1 MDKPSNEKPT
11 LLRFRNIALGLLLLL
26 ALAATGWWL
35 FKPAKADSTTR
46 YRTQTLSK
54 TDLVQT
60 ASATGTL
67 NPVKVVSVGTQV
79 SGTVRKLYVDFNSRV
94 EKGQVLL
101 EIDSEQ
107 SDAQLRQTRASL
119 TSAQARLKLAKANAE
134 RQRNLFQREYVSRQD
149 VEQAEADLGVAAAT
163 VAQVKAQVDRD
174 QITVNNTIIR
184 APVSGVVIDR
194 QVDAGQTVAA
204 SFQTPTLI
212 KIAQDLSTM
221 QIDANFAEADL
232 GRIKEGLSA
241 TYRVDAFPERSFN
254 GLVRQIRLNPTTQQN
269 VVTYDVVIDTNNPGQ
284 RLLPGM
290 TAYVDIEVGRR
301 DQVLAVPN
309 AALRFKPDDPALRGG
324 ESKGREAGKPGGNA
338 QGREK
343 QAGDKQAGSKRDGNK
358 PETPAQ
364 EGSAPQ
370 PGTSD
375 SAVPGSPSASASADA
390 STANRNSAGRGP
402 EARGENRR
410 PGRSGTVYVLRENTL
425 QAVRLRLGL
434 NDGRQT
440 EVTEGELKAGDVVVI
455 ADLQAS
461 SANKVAGQPG
471 STPAVMP
478 RRF

>member
-11 LLRFRNIALGLLLLL
+11 LLRFRRIALGLLLLL

-79 SGTVRKLYVDFNSRV
+79 SGTVRKLYVDFNSKV

-101 EIDSEQ
+101 EIESEQ

-309 AALRFKPDDPALRGG
+309 AALRFKPDAPALRGG
-324 ESKGREAGKPGGNA
+324 ESKGREAGKPEGNT
-338 QGREK
+338 RER
-343 QAGDKQAGSKRDGNK
+343 DKQEGKPRADNK

-364 EGSAPQ
+364 ASTA
-370 PGTSD
+370 
-375 SAVPGSPSASASADA
+375 PGSPAASSSATADA
-390 STANRNSAGRGP
+390 SATNRSSGGRG
-402 EARGENRR
+402 ADGRGENRR
-410 PGRSGTVYVLRENTL
+410 PGRSGTVYVLRDNTL
-425 QAVRLRLGL
+425 QPVRLRLGL

-440 EVTEGELKAGDVVVI
+440 EVTEGELKAGDAVVI

-461 SANKVAGQPG
+461 SANKAAGQPG